1 MALMDHQSRGPEVY
15 SFFSVCRRLPAISP
29 PVVISLEAKRV
40 WRGRL
45 RAEQS
50 TKLISTT

>member
-1 MALMDHQSRGPEVY
+1 MAVMDHRSRGPEVY
-15 SFFSVCRRLPAISP
+15 LFFSVCRRLPALSP
-29 PVVISLEAKRV
+29 PVVISLEAKHI